1 MDKPLTLVEH
11 LSELRKRIIIA
22 LAVLA
27 AATLVSFSF
36 SAQALGVLKMPAY
49 GLIGKL
55 AVFSPQEAFL
65 IYMRIAFLSGFII
78 ALPVILY
85 QAWIFISP
93 ALEEKFRKGSGN
105 FIGFCFLAF
114 ILGCVFAYFVLIPP
128 ALRFLLSFAKGDLV
142 PVISASQY
150 ISFMVTLIFGCGLV
164 FEMPVLSFI
173 LARLKVLKPSFLR
186 SKYKYAVVIIFIAAA
201 VITPTTDIFN
211 MTLLAI
217 PMLLLYEISIWV
229 AKLA

>member
-36 SAQALGVLKMPAY
+36 SAQALKVLKMPAY

-65 IYMRIAFLSGFII
+65 IYMRIAFLCGFII
-78 ALPVILY
+78 SLPVILY

-93 ALEEKFRKGSGN
+93 ALEGKFKKGTVN

-114 ILGCVFAYFVLIPP
+114 ALGCVFAYFVLIPP
-128 ALRFLLSFAKGDLV
+128 ALRFLLSFARGELV

-150 ISFMVTLIFGCGLV
+150 ISFMITLIFGCGLV